1 MSTGD
6 PDLPKGLSPRFT
18 RHLEHPCNVGE
29 LADPQGRA
37 ELTGACGDSIGV
49 QLAVRDGVL
58 EQVAVQP
65 RGCAYTLAC
74 ASAVS
79 VLARGRTLDAALELG
94 PEDVM
99 AELGGL
105 PADHAHCARL
115 AVNTLGEAIAE
126 YCRAVAPARAR

>member
-1 MSTGD
+1 MSRGGH
-6 PDLPKGLSPRFT
+6 DLPSGLSPRFT

-29 LADPQGRA
+29 LPAPHGRA
-37 ELTGACGDSIGV
+37 ELTGQCGDSIGV
-49 QLAVRDGVL
+49 QIVVRDDVL

-65 RGCAYTLAC
+65 RGCVYTLAC

-79 VLARGRTLDAALELG
+79 ILARGRTLDEALELG
-94 PEDVM
+94 PDDVM

-126 YCRAVAPARAR
+126 YCRAVAPARSR

>member
-1 MSTGD
+1 M
-6 PDLPKGLSPRFT
+6 
-18 RHLEHPCNVGE
+18 GE
-29 LADPQGRA
+29 LPEPDGRS
-37 ELTGACGDSIGV
+37 ELTGQCGDSIGV
-49 QLAVRDGVL
+49 HILVREGVL

-79 VLARGRTLDAALELG
+79 VLARGRTLDEALELA

-105 PADHAHCARL
+105 PEDHAHCARL

-126 YCRAVAPARAR
+126 YYRAVAAAQDM

>member
-1 MSTGD
+1 MAHGHAD
-6 PDLPKGLSPRFT
+6 PPAGLSPRFT
-18 RHLEHPCNVGE
+18 RHLEHPCNLGE
-29 LADPQGRA
+29 LASPQGRA
-37 ELTGACGDSIGV
+37 EMTGQCGDSIGV
-49 QLAVRDGVL
+49 QIVVRDGKL
-58 EQVAVQP
+58 AQVAVQP

-79 VLARGRTLDAALELG
+79 VLARGRTLDAALELS

-126 YCRAVAPARAR
+126 YYRVAAPARAG